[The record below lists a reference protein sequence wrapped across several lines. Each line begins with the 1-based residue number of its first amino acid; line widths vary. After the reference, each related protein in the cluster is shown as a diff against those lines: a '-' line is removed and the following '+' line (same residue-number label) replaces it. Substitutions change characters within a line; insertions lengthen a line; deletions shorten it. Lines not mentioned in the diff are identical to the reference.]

1 MLLLA
6 VLALVA
12 LGWIEVRTPPDL
24 SFSTFYFVPVV
35 IASWWGGPRWGVF
48 AAAFATT
55 DFMLANYFN
64 AAVYDHVALRAWTG
78 VNDLS
83 AHLFTVFVVVR
94 LRRAILAEREKHQRL
109 EEALTE
115 VQTLEGLLPVC
126 AWCRKVRDD
135 RGYWSQLESFISRKT
150 RTRFSHGICPACA
163 EKVRQENPELFTRAQ
178 GSDETGR
185 DVGI

>member
-1 MLLLA
+1 
-6 VLALVA
+6 
-12 LGWIEVRTPPDL
+12 
-24 SFSTFYFVPVV
+24 
-35 IASWWGGPRWGVF
+35 
-48 AAAFATT
+48 
-55 DFMLANYFN
+55 
-64 AAVYDHVALRAWTG
+64 

-150 RTRFSHGICPACA
+150 RTGFSHGICPACA